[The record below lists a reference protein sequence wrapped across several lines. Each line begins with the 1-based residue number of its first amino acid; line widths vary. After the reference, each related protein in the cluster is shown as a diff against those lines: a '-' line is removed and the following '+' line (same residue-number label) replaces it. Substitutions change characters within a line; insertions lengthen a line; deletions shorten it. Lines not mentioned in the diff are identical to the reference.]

1 MEIQPLEKLDLRVL
15 YYCNR
20 QMQTNV
26 PVIFISDWL
35 CNDE

>member
-1 MEIQPLEKLDLRVL
+1 MEIQPLEKDELRVL
-15 YYCNR
+15 YYFNR

-26 PVIFISDWL
+26 PVTFISDWL